1 MTLVIKSGKYYRTRD
16 GRKVG
21 PMNGSSFFW
30 VAGEASNEDKEWKQ
44 GGKHNPAFG
53 GATDAD
59 DLVSEWNSKKGLE
72 FKSLSKLLAEGI
84 SVGDTLVYKNGWG
97 YAVLES
103 SYYEVTHVGM
113 NRVRLFSNLDKR
125 DYGWYSELSAS
136 FALIKAPKK
145 TKVIEGEDMNID
157 NMTKAQLESLQ
168 VKIQNKLD
176 CEEVVLYSVSGLNW
190 GKKRYSESKL
200 KMSYKINKKTRKTSV
215 IKVEEL

>member
-30 VAGEASNEDKEWKQ
+30 VAGETSSEDKEWRQ
-44 GGKHNPAFG
+44 NGKHNHNFG

-59 DLVSEWNSKKGLE
+59 DLVSEWNSTEGLE
-72 FKSLSKLLAEGI
+72 FKSLYALFAEGI
-84 SVGDTLVYKNGWG
+84 SVGDTLVYKNGSSSTIMQ
-97 YAVLES
+97 S
-103 SYYEVTHVGM
+103 SYYEVTNVGRG
-113 NRVRLFSNLDKR
+113 RVRLFSNLDKR
-125 DYGWYSELSAS
+125 DYGWYSHLSS
-136 FALIKAPKK
+136 LFALIKAPKK
-145 TKVIEGEDMNID
+145 TEVIEGKDMNID
-157 NMTKAQLESLQ
+157 NMTKAQLKSLQ